1 MGYNIVRE
9 NHWWI
14 ISKDESGRSYL
25 IYGAPDFGSVGGED
39 VARSKAFE
47 VLGGLD
53 FDIKRLPTRN
63 LSAARGFVCGNR
75 LEKGMGLRESTRR
88 LGHEKSIERMKQ
100 ARRRRLGL

>member
-1 MGYNIVRE
+1 MRE
-9 NHWWI
+9 YHWWI
-14 ISKDESGRSYL
+14 ISHDESGKPYL
-25 IYGAPDFGSVGGED
+25 IYGCPDRNGED
-39 VARSKAFE
+39 ECRSKAFE

-53 FDIKRLPTRN
+53 FELKRLPTRN

-88 LGHEKSIERMKQ
+88 LGHEKSVERMKQ